1 MWCGQEC
8 PHHIKEDS
16 RRRISQGAVAMKEG
30 PGRALEKAMYTGT
43 MMEQLFAAVERAENL
58 AANRAAI
65 ETAELERLY
74 LAKSY
79 DVEEQKLLG
88 VA

>member
-1 MWCGQEC
+1 
-8 PHHIKEDS
+8 
-16 RRRISQGAVAMKEG
+16 
-30 PGRALEKAMYTGT
+30 MYTGT

-58 AANRAAI
+58 ALNRVAI

-74 LAKSY
+74 LSASY
-79 DVEEQKLLG
+79 EWDEQKLLG

>member
-1 MWCGQEC
+1 
-8 PHHIKEDS
+8 
-16 RRRISQGAVAMKEG
+16 MKEG

-43 MMEQLFAAVERAENL
+43 MIEQLFAAVERAEFL
-58 AANRAAI
+58 ANNRAAI

-74 LAKSY
+74 LNAY
-79 DVEEQKLLG
+79 DGNEQKLLG